1 MGLATVVEELRTL
14 ILSFHPIIVIETV
27 EEERVQ
33 QVLQTLAP
41 TMPLPLFEWSV
52 TRGLVRL
59 PCAVGRPLH
68 GTTEPLLAL
77 GNMAEYTVEAIF
89 CLQDF
94 VPHLSDPQVARK
106 LRELARQFSQTRSTM
121 ILTGASVT
129 LPAELH
135 DYAVRYTLPGADTQ
149 ELRQMVKAVLTS
161 LKDKQP
167 VKIDL
172 QPWQMEELLRA
183 LQGMTVNQA
192 RQALAHA
199 ILVDGA
205 LSAADI
211 PRILERKAQAIHAEG
226 LLEYYPVTEPRTQ
239 LGGFQRLQAWMQRA
253 QMGFTPQAQAL
264 NLPAPK
270 GILLVGVQG
279 CGKSLAAKVIA
290 QAWGMPLVKLDLGRL
305 YDKYV
310 GESEKNLRRA
320 LLLAASLAPVVLWVD
335 ELEKAV
341 GSATDTDTGVSQRFL
356 GTLLTWMQ
364 EKTQPVFIVATA
376 NDLTPLPPELLR
388 KGRFD
393 EIFFVDLPDECER
406 QRIWEIHLSYR
417 KQQPSQFDLNQLV
430 CVSEGFSG
438 AEIEQVVVAGLYRAL
453 YLQKALDTVLL
464 LEELQQTIPLSVSR
478 REDIEHLRRF
488 AQGRFTPVH

>member
-1 MGLATVVEELRTL
+1 MGLATVVDELRTL
-14 ILSFHPIIVIETV
+14 ILSFHPIIIIETV

-41 TMPLPLFEWSV
+41 TIPLPLFEWSV

-59 PCAVGRPLH
+59 PCKVGRPLH

-77 GNMAEYTVEAIF
+77 GNMAEYRVEAIF

-135 DYAVRYTLPGADTQ
+135 DYAVRYTLPRADTQ

-161 LKDKQP
+161 LKDRQP

-205 LSAADI
+205 LSADDI

-226 LLEYYPVTEPRTQ
+226 LLEYYPVTEPRMQ

-290 QAWGMPLVKLDLGRL
+290 QEWGMPLVKLDLGRL

-335 ELEKAV
+335 ELEKGV

-376 NDLTPLPPELLR
+376 NDLTRLPPELLR

-393 EIFFVDLPDECER
+393 EIFFVDLPDEAER
-406 QRIWEIHLSYR
+406 KQIWEIHLSYR

-430 CVSEGFSG
+430 CASEGFSG

-453 YLQKALDTVLL
+453 YLRKALDTGLL

-478 REDIEHLRRF
+478 REDIEHLRQF
-488 AQGRFTPVH
+488 AQGRFTPVR